1 MNRNA
6 REELMKYSYI
16 LSGMVSVLNDAC
28 YNASAIKVG
37 EISRKIR
44 ELVESDIAEEN
55 SRNEEIRRFALGGI
69 DFEEDSKA

>member
-1 MNRNA
+1 MDGST

-28 YNASAIKVG
+28 YNASAIKIG

-44 ELVESDIAEEN
+44 ELVESDIAKEN
-55 SRNEEIRRFALGGI
+55 SRNEELRRFALGQI